1 MSPDSGVAFLRS
13 LFLLLVCGGGVDEIQ
28 ADGPHWSYTGSHGQS
43 HWPELFP
50 HCGGLSQSPVNID
63 TDCVKLDPSLRPV
76 EPQGYST
83 LSSDDFTLENNG
95 HSVQMSLPSSMSLS
109 QRFTAVQLHLHW
121 GSRGNGAGSEHLI
134 NWQASPAEL
143 HVVHF
148 NSEKYPN
155 VSVARNQSDGLAVLG
170 ILIEVGDEI
179 NPAYENIFS
188 HLGYVKYAGQK
199 VLLPSFDVGA
209 LLPERLDQFFRYN
222 GSLTTPPCF
231 QSVQWTVFH
240 QKVSLSRS
248 QIEKLQTTL
257 LSSEFGV
264 LPPTPLV
271 DNFRAPQPLNQR
283 VVLVSFPLDVRVV
296 YSIGETI
303 AVIAGILFGALGI
316 IITAH
321 FIIKSIRSK
330 KHEEP
335 KQEVVYKTSN
345 LEEEVV
351 QQLEQQQP

>member
-1 MSPDSGVAFLRS
+1 MSPDCGVAFLRS

-28 ADGPHWSYTGSHGQS
+28 ADESHGQS
-43 HWPELFP
+43 QWPELFP

-63 TDCVKLDPSLRPV
+63 TACVKLDPSLRPV

-83 LSSDDFTLENNG
+83 LSSDFFTLENNG

-134 NWQASPAEL
+134 NWQASLAE
-143 HVVHF
+143 V
-148 NSEKYPN
+148 
-155 VSVARNQSDGLAVLG
+155 
-170 ILIEVGDEI
+170 
-179 NPAYENIFS
+179 
-188 HLGYVKYAGQK
+188 
-199 VLLPSFDVGA
+199 
-209 LLPERLDQFFRYN
+209 
-222 GSLTTPPCF
+222 
-231 QSVQWTVFH
+231 
-240 QKVSLSRS
+240 
-248 QIEKLQTTL
+248 
-257 LSSEFGV
+257 
-264 LPPTPLV
+264 
-271 DNFRAPQPLNQR
+271 
-283 VVLVSFPLDVRVV
+283 
-296 YSIGETI
+296 GETI

-345 LEEEVV
+345 LEEEAV